1 MRIRL
6 TLQPHQRGANH
17 LSGLRCQEG
26 RRMHCGG
33 GVAVRRTTSEPS
45 LTKRLRLT
53 SFRLLVTAWGCTKH
67 LLRVDV
73 LVFAVRRTVASVK
86 ATPEKRFCALM
97 PVFSIEWVVSK
108 DTPS

>member
-1 MRIRL
+1 M
-6 TLQPHQRGANH
+6 
-17 LSGLRCQEG
+17 
-26 RRMHCGG
+26 
-33 GVAVRRTTSEPS
+33 RRTEAGWPS
-45 LTKRLRLT
+45 AKHTVKHHGQASAADLIAVAGHSL
-53 SFRLLVTAWGCTKH
+53 SCTKH